1 MKILFLAGFSILI
14 RLRENVA
21 SRDLF
26 VVDPRN
32 LFTKMLLQA
41 GRNVK
46 RTLKILAIAIH
57 LQILVAVIVT
67 SCFKIWSELVHNF
80 ILFDLAV
87 SYLETY

>member
-1 MKILFLAGFSILI
+1 MKILFLAGFSILNS
-14 RLRENVA
+14 LRENVA

-46 RTLKILAIAIH
+46 RTLNILAIAIH

-67 SCFKIWSELVHNF
+67 SCFKIWSELVHYF
-80 ILFDLAV
+80 VLFDLAV